1 MTCFDSY
8 EVKKQ
13 SKRDHPFLSRC
24 EDIVEKGPTINT
36 NEKANL
42 GMGDQANPD

>member
-8 EVKKQ
+8 EVVKQ
-13 SKRDHPFLSRC
+13 SKRDYPFLSRC
-24 EDIVEKGPTINT
+24 EDIVEKGPIINT

>member
-8 EVKKQ
+8 EVVKQ
-13 SKRDHPFLSRC
+13 SKRDYPFLCCC